1 MVLKL
6 KESVLIYNHGL
17 QKIKE
22 LVKEFFQDYQL
33 FVGLSM
39 KSAKPLG
46 SVGKPKQE
54 VLQFGITQKFGTEGY

>member
-6 KESVLIYNHGL
+6 KESVLIYNHGF

-22 LVKEFFQDYQL
+22 LFEKTFSRLSVICC
-33 FVGLSM
+33 LSM
-39 KSAKPLG
+39 KNAKSLG

-54 VLQFGITQKFGTEGY
+54 VLHFGINQKIRTRG